1 MASAK
6 SSRQQPVRRNFVASN
21 DRSSQRKNVFRV
33 LSLTLVALV
42 VALSAM
48 AVHLSRQVMQQS
60 SSRHSHSSDLPMNDA
75 PERGGVTIAGAYAAE
90 KAPTSRNIISPIYDS
105 ADRVYCMIPF
115 IWNEEMYTTIM
126 ETWGKRCDVINF
138 LTDSIVGG
146 KLKGDK
152 ITDDPSMGYRQYW
165 EYPPGTFPDNVIFI
179 NMTRTWNDCEEDSKG
194 VKKVCRHI
202 WEKM

>member
-6 SSRQQPVRRNFVASN
+6 SSRQPVRRNFVASN
-21 DRSSQRKNVFRV
+21 DRSSQSKNVFRV

-48 AVHLSRQVMQQS
+48 AVHLSRQVMRKS
-60 SSRHSHSSDLPMNDA
+60 YSRHSHSLDDA
-75 PERGGVTIAGAYAAE
+75 PERGVVTITGAYAAE
-90 KAPTSRNIISPIYDS
+90 KAPTSRNIISPKYDS

-115 IWNEEMYTTIM
+115 IWNEEMYHTIM

-152 ITDDPSMGYRQYW
+152 ITDDPSMGFRQYW

>member
-6 SSRQQPVRRNFVASN
+6 SSRQPVRRNNVAN
-21 DRSSQRKNVFRV
+21 DDRSSQRKKGGLVFRF

-48 AVHLSRQVMQQS
+48 AVHLSRQVMRK
-60 SSRHSHSSDLPMNDA
+60 SSRSSDLRVNDA
-75 PERGGVTIAGAYAAE
+75 PKRGDVTIAGASSAE
-90 KAPTSRNIISPIYDS
+90 KSPTSKNSISPKNDS
-105 ADRVYCMIPF
+105 GDRVYCMVPF
-115 IWNEEMYTTIM
+115 IWNKEMYKTIM

-152 ITDDPSMGYRQYW
+152 ITDDPSMGYRPYW

-179 NMTRTWNDCEEDSKG
+179 TMPRTWNDCDSKG